1 MYRIT
6 IALMIVLMLTSVSAF
21 ARIDN
26 AEAQR
31 IIQDSC
37 TQCHTSE
44 RLIRAMQR
52 GDNYDEIMTK
62 MIRLGAKIDSKEQEV
77 LGIFWSS
84 QKSSYKNDRPE
95 GQAVA
100 RDNLAEYRAILQRR
114 CTGCHSLDIVEKA
127 MLEGRPINTLV
138 EMMRQR
144 GAIVT
149 PQEKS
154 VLNTFWGSPFKKE
167 RPQ

>member
-1 MYRIT
+1 MYKKN
-6 IALMIVLMLTSVSAF
+6 IALMIVLMLTAVSAY

-31 IIQDSC
+31 IIQDRC

-44 RLIRAMQR
+44 RLEQAMQR
-52 GDNYDEIMTK
+52 GDNFDEIMTK

-77 LGIFWSS
+77 LGIFWSAQQNSHNDDSS
-84 QKSSYKNDRPE
+84 QS
-95 GQAVA
+95 QTVA
-100 RDNLAEYRAILQRR
+100 SDPLGEYRAILDRR

-127 MLEGRPINTLV
+127 MMEGRSLNELV

-154 VLNTFWGSPFKKE
+154 VLDTFWGSPFKEELPK
-167 RPQ
+167 